1 MASVLENGCSMEL
14 SGWNSSSGASGASGA
29 SVPCNQ
35 SILKLAPYSPE
46 ATAAFA
52 TAITLMVLFTI
63 VGNIMVI
70 IAVLTSRALRGP
82 QNLFLV
88 SLAAADILVATLII
102 PFSLANELLGY
113 WYFKSLWCEIYLAL
127 DVLFCTS
134 SIVHLCAISLDR
146 YLSISRVTYGRQRT
160 PKRIKAAIVVV
171 WLISAV
177 ISFPPLLSLNKS
189 EGGEEGSERGPQCQL
204 NDERWYILYST
215 IGSFFAP
222 CVIMIL
228 VYIRIYQIAKQ
239 RTRCP
244 PGEPRKDGVGSA
256 TPGQPPRCIQA
267 NGKDAEDS
275 TPPSSNKTS
284 NARPPTL
291 AITPSP
297 NPGETETS
305 QNSTSN
311 NLLQPPSPSQAMSPI
326 TTSLDTT
333 PHDPSTPSP
342 LPQPAPDKTKEKGKK
357 GKKHGWR
364 RADNNNGDTSSSES
378 DMEHSQGGGHCSA
391 SMPGSPA
398 GGGVYS
404 PASVKRY
411 REMIATSKGS
421 RLVPGRKSKPE
432 STPGAARRKAMVN
445 REKRFTFVLAV
456 VIGVFM
462 VCWFPFFFSYSLM
475 AVCPETCAIPPPLFT
490 FFFWIGYCNSSLN
503 PVIYTIFNKDFRKA
517 FKKILCRSTKGTFF

>member
-1 MASVLENGCSMEL
+1 MASVPDIGCSLEL
-14 SGWNSSSGASGASGA
+14 SGWNSSVSSSGA

-46 ATAAFA
+46 ATAVFA
-52 TAITLMVLFTI
+52 TAITLMVVFTI

-70 IAVLTSRALRGP
+70 IAVLTSRSLRGP

-189 EGGEEGSERGPQCQL
+189 EVGELGSEGGPQCQL

-222 CVIMIL
+222 CLIMIL
-228 VYIRIYQIAKQ
+228 VYVRIYQIAKQ

-256 TPGQPPRCIQA
+256 TPSQPAKHVQA
-267 NGKDAEDS
+267 NGKDDEES
-275 TPPSSNKTS
+275 TPPSSNKNS
-284 NARPPTL
+284 NDRPPSL
-291 AITPSP
+291 AINANTPPRREP
-297 NPGETETS
+297 NN
-305 QNSTSN
+305 QNPTTN
-311 NLLQPPSPSQAMSPI
+311 NLLQPPSPSLPMTPVK
-326 TTSLDTT
+326 TSLDTS
-333 PHDPSTPSP
+333 PHANSTPSSV
-342 LPQPAPDKTKEKGKK
+342 PQPARAKTKKEEKKK
-357 GKKHGWR
+357 KVKQGR
-364 RADNNNGDTSSSES
+364 RKADNNNCDSSSTES
-378 DMEHSQGGGHCSA
+378 DMEHSHGGGRGST

-398 GGGVYS
+398 GGGIHS

-411 REMIATSKGS
+411 RDMMATSKGA
-421 RLVPGRKSKPE
+421 RLVPGRKSKTE
-432 STPGAARRKAMVN
+432 DTPGAARRKAMVN

-456 VIGVFM
+456 VIGVFV
-462 VCWFPFFFSYSLM
+462 VCWFPFFFSYSLQ
-475 AVCPETCAIPPPLFT
+475 AVCPKTCAIPDPLFK

>member
-1 MASVLENGCSMEL
+1 MATLVNTDCSMDV
-14 SGWNSSSGASGASGA
+14 NSNVSLGASF
-29 SVPCNQ
+29 PCNK
-35 SILKLAPYSPE
+35 SVLKLAPYSPE

-70 IAVLTSRALRGP
+70 IAVLTSHSLRGP

-160 PKRIKAAIVVV
+160 TRRIKGAIVVV
-171 WLISAV
+171 WLISAI

-189 EGGEEGSERGPQCQL
+189 EGGAKGSERGPQCQL

-222 CVIMIL
+222 CLIMIL

-244 PGEPRKDGVGSA
+244 PGEPRKDGTGCA
-256 TPGQPPRCIQA
+256 TPHQTPRHEQASGKEDKENRPPLA
-267 NGKDAEDS
+267 NKS
-275 TPPSSNKTS
+275 PKTRS
-284 NARPPTL
+284 PTL
-291 AITPSP
+291 AITPP
-297 NPGETETS
+297 S
-305 QNSTSN
+305 QGDCQASHGLVQN
-311 NLLQPPSPSQAMSPI
+311 NLLHPPLLSPSLSPDPSPHNNSPSG
-326 TTSLDTT
+326 SL
-333 PHDPSTPSP
+333 TPSSA
-342 LPQPAPDKTKEKGKK
+342 PQSGLAKTSEQEKKTKRKAGKK
-357 GKKHGWR
+357 
-364 RADNNNGDTSSSES
+364 ADNNNGDSSSTES
-378 DMEHSQGGGHCSA
+378 DMDHSQNGGRGNA
-391 SMPGSPA
+391 STAGSPA
-398 GGGVYS
+398 EGGVHS
-404 PASVKRY
+404 PTLVKRY
-411 REMIATSKGS
+411 RDMVTTSKGTH
-421 RLVPGRKSKPE
+421 LAPGRRSKPE
-432 STPGAARRKAMVN
+432 TSPGAARRKAMMN

-456 VIGVFM
+456 VIGVFV
-462 VCWFPFFFSYSLM
+462 VCWFPFFFSYSLQ
-475 AVCPETCAIPPPLFT
+475 AVCPETCTIPGPLFT

-517 FKKILCRSTKGTFF
+517 FKKILCRHTKGTFF